1 KRPILL
7 AVDCTELALLASK
20 VTSLPEGSPIQPTIV
35 EVCVYADTKKRRER
49 RLYRLRLKREA
60 NPGTRFNEVP
70 DKHKPKMPQ
79 GARGQVQCNIGS

>member
-1 KRPILL
+1 M
-7 AVDCTELALLASK
+7 
-20 VTSLPEGSPIQPTIV
+20 
-35 EVCVYADTKKRRER
+35 YADTKKRRER

-79 GARGQVQCNIGS
+79 GARGQVQCNIGSQKTQFIRANIHSLSHARASSTCASSSTL

>member
-1 KRPILL
+1 M
-7 AVDCTELALLASK
+7 
-20 VTSLPEGSPIQPTIV
+20 
-35 EVCVYADTKKRRER
+35 YADTKKRRER

-79 GARGQVQCNIGS
+79 GARGQAQCNIGS